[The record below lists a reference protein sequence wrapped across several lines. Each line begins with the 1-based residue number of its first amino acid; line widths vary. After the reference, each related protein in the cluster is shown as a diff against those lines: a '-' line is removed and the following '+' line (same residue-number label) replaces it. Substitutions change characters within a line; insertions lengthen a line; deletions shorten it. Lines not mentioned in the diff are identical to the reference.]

1 MSFLK
6 IFNDRFHWIRISSFA
21 ILSGL
26 TITVF
31 IHKSFQTYLLETIHT
46 ALSYEPLYY
55 IIVIV
60 SFFLGAY
67 YSYYFL
73 KIKVDSNL
81 LLFKLFGPLI
91 DPPANT
97 LAFGVVLASVLRL
110 LRGMFNQFFFEE
122 KYFKDFAVIDLTAIT
137 LCCLVLLVW
146 SVTGLVRYFVNVFM
160 KTPSPLAKVEP
171 ATSENE
177 N

>member
-1 MSFLK
+1 MSLIKTFDNK
-6 IFNDRFHWIRISSFA
+6 FHWLRMASFISF
-21 ILSGL
+21 SGF
-26 TITVF
+26 IIAVF
-31 IHKSFQTYLLETIHT
+31 INESLQKYLLESIHT
-46 ALSYEPLYY
+46 ALNFEPLYY
-55 IIVIV
+55 IIISV
-60 SFFLGAY
+60 SFSLGAY

-73 KIKVDSNL
+73 KVKVESNL

-110 LRGMFNQFFFEE
+110 LRGLFSQFFYKEI
-122 KYFKDFAVIDLTAIT
+122 YFKDFGFIDVTAIT
-137 LCCLVLLVW
+137 MCCFVLLVW
-146 SVTGLVRYFVNVFM
+146 SVNGLVNYFVNLFV
-160 KTPSPLAKVEP
+160 KQPSPLAKVEP